1 MLHSQG
7 RPEAGR
13 HVKEQWLAEPNSSV
27 TGRGAPLSP
36 QVGKVETFGHQYA
49 FARAPVWWRGEVWT
63 GREERGDTIIY
74 LIRPACDPALR
85 CQAIDSSPSSLPRSP
100 LTASLPLPGKSLCR
114 GATKSEIG
122 PGGRRREKGKGGR
135 RGKEGGKEDAL
146 RKNSGLTGL
155 NRRCT

>member
-100 LTASLPLPGKSLCR
+100 LTASLPRPCSQVSGNRFLSEPPPWEKMIRKKQPPAPPGSAPDP
-114 GATKSEIG
+114 GTG
-122 PGGRRREKGKGGR
+122 PGQEAAAPKR
-135 RGKEGGKEDAL
+135 
-146 RKNSGLTGL
+146 
-155 NRRCT
+155 